1 MDSFFTIKVVP
12 DTYLGSLF
20 MSDNT
25 KKGKLDQ
32 AGQVLTTVATVA
44 TAVVGVIKAIND
56 AKGKK

>member
-1 MDSFFTIKVVP
+1 MP